1 MKDLLAENIL
11 KEKVES
17 SNYGWLDNQRE
28 AVIAAMN
35 EYYNKKRAP
44 FDDTLKM
51 LNGDI
56 IRLKNF
62 VARHKPKPSGP
73 KTIESHKQYRA
84 ELDEWDQLMRL

>member
-17 SNYGWLDNQRE
+17 SNYGWLDNQRD
-28 AVIAAMN
+28 AVIAAMADYHN
-35 EYYNKKRAP
+35 IKRVATE
-44 FDDTLKM
+44 DL

-62 VARHKPKPSGP
+62 VAKHKPHPHHA
-73 KTIESHKQYRA
+73 KTIEAQRQYERD
-84 ELDEWDQLMRL
+84 LKEWDELMRL